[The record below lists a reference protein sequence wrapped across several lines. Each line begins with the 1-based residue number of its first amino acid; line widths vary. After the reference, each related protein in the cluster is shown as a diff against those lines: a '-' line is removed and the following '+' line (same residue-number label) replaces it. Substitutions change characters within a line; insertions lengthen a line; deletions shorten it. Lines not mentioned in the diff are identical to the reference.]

1 MTTSVEELTGIVGAL
16 RISASHEFPRP
27 HVGVVGAVHGN
38 EPCGLR
44 AIERLRAELVGG
56 ELSLRQG
63 TLFLIHGN
71 PRATEEQKRHT
82 EGGADLNRFFDFR
95 FIDEKASETWL
106 YEHHRAFA
114 LKPLLESLDAV
125 LDLHSTSAPS
135 PAFAIASPVPES
147 QIMADAVGVGYVT
160 LGWDRPG
167 LLGDKVLISP
177 TTRRG
182 LPAVSVECGQHDDPH
197 SAQVAYLCARRAL
210 SFLGL
215 LDPIADVAPRSTTRL
230 MLQAAV
236 KRPSPTFRFVR
247 PLRSMERL
255 SAGELIGRDENL
267 TLSANGPCWVIM
279 PNDTVPVGEDM
290 LYIAQD

>member
-1 MTTSVEELTGIVGAL
+1 MTASVEELTGIVGAL
-16 RISASHEFPRP
+16 RISATPDFPRP

-44 AIERLRAELVGG
+44 AIERLHAELIGG
-56 ELSLRQG
+56 ELSLREG

-82 EGGADLNRFFDFR
+82 EGGVDLNRFFDFR
-95 FIDEKASETWL
+95 FIEEMSTETWL

-114 LKPLLESLDAV
+114 LKPLLESLDAL
-125 LDLHSTSAPS
+125 LDLHSTTAPS

-147 QIMADAVGVGYVT
+147 QAMAEAVGVGYVT

-182 LPAVSVECGQHDDPH
+182 LPAVSVECGQHDDPQ
-197 SAQVAYLCARRAL
+197 SAVVAYRCARRAL
-210 SFLGL
+210 SHLGL
-215 LDPIADVAPRSTTRL
+215 LDRIPDEGPHSSRKL

-236 KRPSPTFRFVR
+236 KRPSPTFKFVR
-247 PLRSMERL
+247 PFRSMERL
-255 SAGELIGRDENL
+255 AAGEPIGRDENL
-267 TLSANGPCWVIM
+267 SLSANGPCWVIM
-279 PNDTVPVGEDM
+279 PNDAVPVGEDM
-290 LYIAQD
+290 LYIAHD

>member
-1 MTTSVEELTGIVGAL
+1 MATSVEELSEIVGAL

-27 HVGVVGAVHGN
+27 HVGIVGAVHGN

-44 AIERLRAELVGG
+44 AIERLHAELVGG
-56 ELSLRQG
+56 ELSLLQG

-82 EGGADLNRFFDFR
+82 EGGADLNRFFDYR
-95 FIDEKASETWL
+95 FVEEMATETWL

-125 LDLHSTSAPS
+125 LDLHSTTAPS
-135 PAFAIASPVPES
+135 PPFAIASPVPES
-147 QIMADAVGVGYVT
+147 QVMAAAVGVGYVT

-167 LLGDKVLISP
+167 LLGDKVLIST

-182 LPAVSVECGQHDDPH
+182 LPAVSVECGQHDDPQ
-197 SAQVAYLCARRAL
+197 SAQVAYLCARRLL
-210 SFLGL
+210 SHVGL
-215 LDPIADVAPRSTTRL
+215 LDPIADTAPRSSMRL

-236 KRPSPTFRFVR
+236 KRPSPGFRFAR
-247 PLRSMERL
+247 PLRGMEQL
-255 SAGELIGRDENL
+255 AAGETIGSDENL
-267 TLSANGPCWVIM
+267 VLSANRSCWVIM
-279 PNDTVPVGEDM
+279 PNDGVPVGEDM
-290 LYIAQD
+290 LYIAHD

>member
-1 MTTSVEELTGIVGAL
+1 MASSVEELTGIVGAL
-16 RISASHEFPRP
+16 RISASHDFPRP

-56 ELSLRQG
+56 ELSLRDG

-71 PRATEEQKRHT
+71 PRASEEQKRHT
-82 EGGADLNRFFDFR
+82 AGGADLNRFFDYR
-95 FIDEKASETWL
+95 FVDEMATDTWL

-114 LKPLLESLDAV
+114 LKPLLESLDSV
-125 LDLHSTSAPS
+125 LDLHSTTAPS
-135 PAFAIASPVPES
+135 PPFAIASPVPES
-147 QIMADAVGVGYVT
+147 QAMAEALGVGYVT

-167 LLGDKVLISP
+167 LLGDKVLIST

-182 LPAVSVECGQHDDPH
+182 LPAVSVECGQHDDPR
-197 SAQVAYLCARRAL
+197 SAAVAYLCARRMLAY
-210 SFLGL
+210 LGL
-215 LDPIADVAPRSTTRL
+215 LDPIADQAPRISKRL

-236 KRPSPTFRFVR
+236 KRPSPTFRFAR

-255 SAGELIGRDENL
+255 EKGERIGSDENL
-267 TLSANGPCWVIM
+267 VLSANGPCWVIM
-279 PNDTVPVGEDM
+279 PNDGVPVGEDM
-290 LYIAQD
+290 LYIAHD